1 VNTLG
6 GKRRQFNNWHKGSTT
21 LPFFVYIKRVK
32 GIHSMNTTFSAEQ
45 QYQQLFEQMYQ
56 LCEDNKWGDPFSY
69 ARSRE
74 IHMAGVLGHTIADD
88 YSGADAF
95 DEDGGCEYKSTIAN
109 TINATYNG
117 ISVQDTWEEQE
128 RYLIE
133 DKIGKYK
140 NHYYARYENGKIVEV
155 WKLNCDDVLAII
167 LPKAKKQYP
176 KKRAGNAKDP
186 RIGVTISKKEI
197 YAVGTCIIG

>member
-1 VNTLG
+1 M
-6 GKRRQFNNWHKGSTT
+6 STT
-21 LPFFVYIKRVK
+21 I
-32 GIHSMNTTFSAEQ
+32 SAEQ

-155 WKLNCDDVLAII
+155 WKLDCADVLDIV
-167 LPKAKKQYP
+167 LPKAYKQYP

-197 YAVGTCIIG
+197 QSVGVRVK